1 MQVSG
6 GMVKTIYDPCP
17 AGWRVPDKSAW
28 DNSSE
33 MSSSYPFAGYSEW
46 GSYNDYGS
54 DYYVWSSDSYYYH
67 DGGIHSM
74 WSVAREQSVR
84 CVKDANFS
92 VITGEATNIT
102 EVAVTLGAELEILD
116 GTTIDVCGF
125 LIRENS
131 SDLNFNDSNVQNVE
145 CGSQTGSFSK
155 AVTGLKPNMTY
166 YFKAY
171 AKGNYNTRYGETF
184 SFKTKASGSGDGF
197 NDGGDFE
204 WE

>member
-1 MQVSG
+1 
-6 GMVKTIYDPCP
+6 MVKTIYDPCP
-17 AGWRVPDKSAW
+17 VGWRVPDNSAW

-33 MSSSYPFAGYSEW
+33 MGSTYPPAGYTDGYSSINNVTSNYYMWSSYHDGY
-46 GSYNDYGS
+46 
-54 DYYVWSSDSYYYH
+54 SYYYH
-67 DGGIHSM
+67 SGGIHST
-74 WSVAREQSVR
+74 WYSYREQSVR

-92 VITGEATNIT
+92 VTTGEATNIT
-102 EVAVTLGAELEILD
+102 EVAVTLGAEIEILD